1 MKEKNMPKLASLKI
15 KIIPLVLAVLALVTL
30 ILPYATYSYRTN
42 TYALRGL
49 GILSRASICGGT
61 VTVPSSPF
69 PIVLVTAAIVI
80 ILMSVYAVRK
90 PALSFEILTIA
101 AVAGVMA
108 CFKMSTSMSNVIP
121 DAKGVTSSYG
131 VILALIVF
139 ILILID
145 GLWELKQY
153 KVLAALD
160 FMCIPGMLYLLINN
174 YIPMFGIYIAF
185 KDVDYSKGLWNS
197 DWVGLTNFKYLFAST
212 DAFIITRNTLLYNA
226 AFIVLGLLTGCIAG
240 ICLSELFS
248 KIARKFY
255 QTMILLPQLISMVIV
270 SYIVYGFLS
279 NESGLLTKL
288 VGGDINFYATPKVWP
303 FIIILVYIWKQLGY
317 NAIVFMSSIVG
328 IDRSLYEAGRVDGA
342 TKMQQIMRITIPQLK
357 PTIITLFILQVG
369 RIFYSD
375 FGLFY
380 QVPLDAGA
388 LYNVTNTVDT
398 YVYRALLVNNN
409 ISTAGAASTYQAI
422 VGFAIVFVVNMI
434 IRKVD
439 KENAMF

>member
-15 KIIPLVLAVLALVTL
+15 KIIPLALAVLALITL
-30 ILPYATYSYRTN
+30 MLPYATYKYRSR
-42 TYALRGL
+42 TYAMKGIGL
-49 GILSRASICGGT
+49 LSRATICGGT
-61 VTVPSSPF
+61 VKVPISPF
-69 PIVLVTAAIVI
+69 PLILVIAAVLI
-80 ILMSVYAVRK
+80 ILTAVYAAKR
-90 PALSFEILTIA
+90 PALSLEILTIA

-108 CFKMSTSMSNVIP
+108 CFKMATGMSKVIP
-121 DAKGVTSSYG
+121 DAKSVGASYG
-131 VILALIVF
+131 AVLALAAF
-139 ILILID
+139 ILILII

-160 FMCIPGMLYLLINN
+160 FMCMPGMLYLLINN

-185 KDVDYSKGLWNS
+185 KKVDYSKGLWNS
-197 DWVGLTNFKYLFAST
+197 DWVGLTNFKYLFASS
-212 DAFIITRNTLLYNA
+212 DAFIITRNTLLYNV
-226 AFIVLGLLTGCIAG
+226 AFIVLGLITGCIAG
-240 ICLSELFS
+240 ICLAELFS
-248 KIARKFY
+248 KIAQKFY

-279 NESGLLTKL
+279 NESGLITKL
-288 VGGDINFYATPKVWP
+288 LGGETNFYATPKFWP
-303 FIIILVYIWKQLGY
+303 FIIIFVYIWKQLGY

-328 IDRSLYEAGRVDGA
+328 IDKSLYEAGRVDGA

-409 ISTAGAASTYQAI
+409 ISTASAASTYQAI
-422 VGFAIVFVVNMI
+422 VGFAIVFAVNMI

-439 KENAMF
+439 RENAMF

>member
-15 KIIPLVLAVLALVTL
+15 KIIPLILAVLALVTL
-30 ILPYATYSYRTN
+30 MLPYATYKYHSK
-42 TYALRGL
+42 TYAMKGIGL
-49 GILSRASICGGT
+49 LSNATICGGT
-61 VTVPSSPF
+61 VQVSVSPF
-69 PIVLVTAAIVI
+69 PVILVIAAVLI
-80 ILMSVYAVRK
+80 ILTAVYAAKK
-90 PALSFEILTIA
+90 PALSLEILTIA

-108 CFKMSTSMSNVIP
+108 CFKMATGMSKVIP
-121 DAKGVTSSYG
+121 DAKSVGAAYG
-131 VILALIVF
+131 PVLALVAF
-139 ILILID
+139 ALILII

-160 FMCIPGMLYLLINN
+160 FMCMPGMLYLLINN

-185 KDVDYSKGLWNS
+185 KKVDYSKGLWNS
-197 DWVGLTNFKYLFAST
+197 DWVGLTNFKYLFASS

-226 AFIVLGLLTGCIAG
+226 AFIVLGLITGCIAG
-240 ICLSELFS
+240 ICLAELFS
-248 KIARKFY
+248 KIAQKFY

-279 NESGLLTKL
+279 NESGLITKL
-288 VGGDINFYATPKVWP
+288 LGGEINFYATPKFWP
-303 FIIILVYIWKQLGY
+303 FIIIFVYIWKQLGY

-342 TKMQQIMRITIPQLK
+342 TKMQQIMKITIPQLK

-409 ISTAGAASTYQAI
+409 ISTASAASTYQAI
-422 VGFAIVFVVNMI
+422 VGFAIVFAVNMI